1 MSEKQVV
8 KTSQIEAFKIPFM
21 PDSGDLHL
29 VDVGDHIVQHMTQ
42 SYDETGRVIVV
53 EGEKEDLWKSIP
65 QYQDEVGP
73 KNVIRLIEAGANAEN
88 LLTANKNNASYGD
101 FSDMDFKTVNEARTA
116 VPGAIESAE
125 KALKDFNDK
134 FGTSLDMKQFL
145 DLYSSGLLAKHI
157 EGVNNSAEENS
168 AEEGDK

>member
-1 MSEKQVV
+1 MSEKQVNQAPSV
-8 KTSQIEAFKIPFM
+8 KAFKIPFM
-21 PDSGDLHL
+21 PDAGYLHL
-29 VDVGDHIVQHMTQ
+29 VDVGDHIIQHMTQ
-42 SYDETGRVIVV
+42 SYDEHGQVIVV

-101 FSDMDFKTVNEARTA
+101 FSDMDFKTVNEARIA
-116 VPGAIESAE
+116 VPGAIEQAE

-145 DLYSSGLLAKHI
+145 DLYSSGLLSKHV
-157 EGVNNSAEENS
+157 EGVNS
-168 AEEGDK
+168 AEEGSAEEGEK